1 MPRVCKQAAR
11 SPTVPGVE
19 PDQATPAPWDVDVVL
34 ASGLT
39 ARVRQIEPDDAA
51 ALAAFH
57 DGLSAESRHKR
68 YFTAMPHLSEPM
80 LQRFVNVDH
89 MDREALVV
97 IAGGTI
103 VGLGQYERLHTQPGD
118 AEVAFSVADDLQ
130 GQGIGTLLLE
140 HLASLARQRGIERFV
155 AETLASNDD
164 MLHVFARAGYEVH
177 RRFNDGV
184 YELDFA
190 IAPTSESE
198 RLRAEREHRA
208 TVASIGRLLR
218 PASIAVADE
227 HGAVRDALTG
237 HFRGRLVPEG
247 VVEHGTD
254 LVVLDLPAA
263 DIVESGWGW
272 AEAAAGAF
280 MVMSG
285 GRSDAGAGDPLVVR
299 RVVRTARR
307 YGMRVLGPDAYGLV
321 NTDPAVGLSI
331 LAAAHDV
338 LPGRVGVFADT
349 AVSAATLLDGL
360 ASRRIGISSFVGAG
374 DKADISAN
382 DLLEYW
388 ESDAATDVIL
398 LAFGSFGNP
407 QRFASLARRVSQR
420 KPIVVVT
427 PPSPLVDA
435 LCRRTGV
442 LRADSLDD
450 LADLAS
456 LLAYQRRW
464 AAAPS
469 PIVEVPADVDPPAAR
484 RVAADALASE
494 HTGRELTPGEVAAL
508 LDAAGLGVV
517 EPLEQWAAVV
527 VVRGG
532 RDPLF
537 GPYVEVVTEPDAAPR
552 VALAPLTS
560 SDLHALSYGHPW
572 LADALVR
579 LAAAVDAATELADVE
594 LTVAERAPGAAQ
606 LTAAR
611 AAVRPPTGLIHR
623 VRHLN

>member
-1 MPRVCKQAAR
+1 MEEDAPPV
-11 SPTVPGVE
+11 
-19 PDQATPAPWDVDVVL
+19 ATWDVDVVL

-39 ARVRQIEPDDAA
+39 ARVRQIEPTDAE
-51 ALAAFH
+51 ALTRFH

-68 YFTAMPHLSEPM
+68 YFTPMPHLSDTM

-89 MDREALVV
+89 VEREALVV
-97 IAGGTI
+97 LAGDAI
-103 VGLGQYERLHTQPGD
+103 VGLGQYERLRTQPAD
-118 AEVAFSVADDLQ
+118 AEVAFSVADALQ

-140 HLASLARQRGIERFV
+140 HLASLARERGIERFV
-155 AETLASNDD
+155 AETLATNDD
-164 MLHVFARAGYEVH
+164 MLHVFTRAGYQVH

-184 YELDFA
+184 YEVSFA
-190 IAPTSESE
+190 IAPTSDSE
-198 RLRAEREHRA
+198 RLRGEREHRA
-208 TVASIGRLLR
+208 TVASIGRLLH

-227 HGAVRDALTG
+227 RDENGDARAMLTG
-237 HFRGRLVPEG
+237 RYQGRIVPPGEAPA
-247 VVEHGTD
+247 GTD

-263 DIVESGWGW
+263 DIVDAGWRW
-272 AEAAAGAF
+272 ADTGSGAF

-285 GRSDAGAGDPLVVR
+285 GNGGPLRVR
-299 RVVRTARR
+299 RLVRTARA
-307 YGMRVLGPDAYGLV
+307 YGMRVLGPNAYGIV

-331 LAAAHDV
+331 LAAPHEV

-349 AVSAATLLDGL
+349 AVSSAALLDGL
-360 ASRRIGISSFVGAG
+360 AARHIGISTFVGAG

-382 DLLEYW
+382 DLIEYW
-388 ESDAATDVIL
+388 ETDAATDVIL

-407 QRFASLARRVSQR
+407 QRFASLARRVTQT

-427 PPSPLVDA
+427 PASPIVDA

-456 LLAYQRRW
+456 LLAYQQRW
-464 AAAPS
+464 AASPS
-469 PIVEVPADVDPPAAR
+469 PVLEAPAEVDTDAVRRLGDAALGR
-484 RVAADALASE
+484 DHA
-494 HTGRELTPGEVAAL
+494 GRELTPAEVSTVLAAS
-508 LDAAGLGVV
+508 GLGAV
-517 EPLEQWAAVV
+517 EPLDHWAPVV
-527 VVRGG
+527 AVRGG

-537 GPYVEVVTEPDAAPR
+537 GPYVEVVTEPDTEPR

-560 SDLHALSYGHPW
+560 SDLHALTYGRPW
-572 LADALVR
+572 LADTLVR
-579 LAAAVDAATELADVE
+579 LGAAVGAATELADVE
-594 LTVAERAPGAAQ
+594 LTVAERDPGSPGGR

>member
-1 MPRVCKQAAR
+1 
-11 SPTVPGVE
+11 
-19 PDQATPAPWDVDVVL
+19 VL

-39 ARVRQIEPDDAA
+39 ARVRQIEPEDAA
-51 ALAAFH
+51 ALTAFH
-57 DGLSAESRHKR
+57 EGLSAESRHKR
-68 YFTAMPHLSEPM
+68 YFTPMPRLSDAM

-89 MDREALVV
+89 TDREALVV
-97 IAGGTI
+97 IAGGDI
-103 VGLGQYERLHTQPGD
+103 VGLGQYERLRTQPTD
-118 AEVAFSVADDLQ
+118 AEVAFSVADRLH

-155 AETLASNDD
+155 AETLAGNED
-164 MLHVFARAGYEVH
+164 MLHVFGRAGFEVH

-184 YELDFA
+184 YELSFA

-198 RLRAEREHRA
+198 RLRTEREHRA
-208 TVASIGRLLR
+208 TVASIRRLLR
-218 PASIAVADE
+218 PASVAVDE
-227 HGAVRDALTG
+227 ERGSVRAALSG
-237 HFRGRLVPEG
+237 RFQGRLVAPG
-247 VVEHGTD
+247 MVEQGTD
-254 LVVLDLPAA
+254 LVVLDLPAT
-263 DIVESGWGW
+263 DIVESGWEW

-285 GRSDAGAGDPLVVR
+285 GGGDTAHGEPLVVR
-299 RVVRTARR
+299 RLVRTARR
-307 YGMRVLGPDAYGLV
+307 HGMRVLGPDAYGLV
-321 NTDPAVGLSI
+321 NTDPAIGLSI
-331 LAAAHDV
+331 LAAPHEV
-338 LPGRVGVFADT
+338 LPGRVAVFADT
-349 AVSAATLLDGL
+349 AVSAAALLDGL
-360 ASRRIGISSFVGAG
+360 AARQIGISSFVGAG

-382 DLLEYW
+382 DLLEFW
-388 ESDAATDVIL
+388 ESDPATDVIL

-407 QRFASLARRVSQR
+407 QRFASLARRVSQH

-427 PPSPLVDA
+427 RATPLVDA

-450 LADLAS
+450 LADLAR

-469 PIVEVPADVDPPAAR
+469 PVVEVADVDRAAVR
-484 RVAADALASE
+484 RLATDALATD
-494 HTGRELTPGEVAAL
+494 HAARELEPPEIAAL
-508 LDAAGLGVV
+508 LDAAGLGAV
-517 EPLEQWAAVV
+517 EPLEHWAAVV
-527 VVRGG
+527 AVRAG

-537 GPYVEVVTEPDAAPR
+537 GPYVEVVTEPDAVSR

-560 SDLHALSYGHPW
+560 SDLHALSYGRPW
-572 LADALVR
+572 LAGTLVR
-579 LAAAVDAATELADVE
+579 LGAAVDAATELADVE
-594 LTVAERAPGAAQ
+594 LTLTERAADAAR

>member
-1 MPRVCKQAAR
+1 MQPGGR
-11 SPTVPGVE
+11 SRTVGGVE
-19 PDQATPAPWDVDVVL
+19 PDPSTAAAWDVDVVL

-68 YFTAMPHLSEPM
+68 YFTPMPHLSDAM

-89 MDREALVV
+89 VDREALVV
-97 IAGGTI
+97 IAGGDI
-103 VGLGQYERLHTQPGD
+103 VGLGQYERLRTQPTD
-118 AEVAFSVADDLQ
+118 AEVAFSVADQLQ
-130 GQGIGTLLLE
+130 GQGIGSLLLE
-140 HLASLARQRGIERFV
+140 HLASLARVHGIERFV
-155 AETLASNDD
+155 AETLAANDD
-164 MLHVFARAGYEVH
+164 MLHVFARAGFEVH

-184 YELDFA
+184 YEIDFA
-190 IAPTSESE
+190 IAPTTESE

-218 PASIAVADE
+218 PASIAVDDE
-227 HGAVRDALTG
+227 GDRVRASLAER
-237 HFRGRLVPEG
+237 FRGRLVPAG
-247 VVEHGTD
+247 VVEPGTD

-263 DIVESGWGW
+263 DIVESGWEW

-285 GRSDAGAGDPLVVR
+285 GSSDTASGGRLIVR

-307 YGMRVLGPDAYGLV
+307 HGMRVLGPDAYGLV
-321 NTDPAVGLSI
+321 NTDPAVGLAI
-331 LAAAHDV
+331 LAAPHEV

-349 AVSAATLLDGL
+349 AVSAAALLDGL
-360 ASRRIGISSFVGAG
+360 AARRIGISTFVGAG

-382 DLLEYW
+382 DLLEFW
-388 ESDAATDVIL
+388 ETDPATDVIL

-420 KPIVVVT
+420 KPIVIVT
-427 PPSPLVDA
+427 PPTPLVDA

-450 LADLAS
+450 LADLAR
-456 LLAYQRRW
+456 LLAYQQRW
-464 AAAPS
+464 AAAAP
-469 PIVEVPADVDPPAAR
+469 PIVDAGDVDTVAVR
-484 RVAADALASE
+484 HLAADALAGD
-494 HTGRELTPGEVAAL
+494 HAGRELEPLEIATL
-508 LDAAGLGVV
+508 LDAAELGVV
-517 EPLEQWAAVV
+517 QPLEEWAPVV

-537 GPYVEVVTEPDAAPR
+537 GPFVEVVTEPDAAPR

-572 LADALVR
+572 LADTLVR
-579 LAAAVDAATELADVE
+579 VGGAVDAAAELADVE
-594 LTVAERAPGAAQ
+594 LTVTEHSADAAR

-611 AAVRPPTGLIHR
+611 AAVRAPTGLIHR

>member
-1 MPRVCKQAAR
+1 VDPDR
-11 SPTVPGVE
+11 S
-19 PDQATPAPWDVDVVL
+19 APASWDVDVVL

-39 ARVRQIEPDDAA
+39 ARVRQIQPSDAP
-51 ALAAFH
+51 ALVAFH
-57 DGLSAESRHKR
+57 EGLSAESRHKR
-68 YFTAMPHLSEPM
+68 YFTPMPHLSEAM

-89 MDREALVV
+89 LDREALVV
-97 IAGGTI
+97 IVRGDI
-103 VGLGQYERLHTQPGD
+103 VGLGQYERLRTQPTD
-118 AEVAFSVADDLQ
+118 AEVAFSVADELQ

-155 AETLASNDD
+155 AETLASNDG

-184 YELDFA
+184 YELGFA

-198 RLRAEREHRA
+198 RLRSEREHRA
-208 TVASIGRLLR
+208 TVASMRRLLQ
-218 PASIAVADE
+218 PASIAIDD
-227 HGAVRDALTG
+227 GDGRVRAGLAG
-237 HFRGRLVPEG
+237 SFQGRLVPDG

-263 DIVESGWGW
+263 DIVESGWEW
-272 AEAAAGAF
+272 AEASAGAF
-280 MVMSG
+280 MAMSG
-285 GRSDAGAGDPLVVR
+285 GRSDPSSGGPLVVR
-299 RVVRTARR
+299 SVVRTARR
-307 YGMRVLGPDAYGLV
+307 HGMRVLGPDAYGLV

-331 LAAAHDV
+331 LAAPHEV

-349 AVSAATLLDGL
+349 AVSAANLLDGL
-360 ASRRIGISSFVGAG
+360 AARRIGISTFVGAG

-388 ESDAATDVIL
+388 EADAATDVIL

-450 LADLAS
+450 LADIAR
-456 LLAYQRRW
+456 LLTYQRRW
-464 AAAPS
+464 ASSPS
-469 PIVEVPADVDPPAAR
+469 PFADTPADVDPAAAR
-484 RVAADALASE
+484 RVAADALASA
-494 HTGRELTPGEVAAL
+494 HGGRELEPAEVAAL
-508 LDAAGLGVV
+508 LAASGLGTV

-527 VVRGG
+527 VVRAG

-560 SDLHALSYGHPW
+560 SDLHALTYGHSW
-572 LADALVR
+572 LAGTLLR
-579 LAAAVDAATELADVE
+579 LGAAVDAATELADIE
-594 LTVAERAPGAAQ
+594 LTVAERSADAGR

-611 AAVRPPTGLIHR
+611 AAVRPPQGLIHR